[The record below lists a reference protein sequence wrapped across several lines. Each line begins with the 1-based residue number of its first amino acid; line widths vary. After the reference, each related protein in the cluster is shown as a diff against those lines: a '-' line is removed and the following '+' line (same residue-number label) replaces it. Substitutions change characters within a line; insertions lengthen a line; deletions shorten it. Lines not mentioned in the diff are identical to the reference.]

1 MTKKKTERKK
11 KFSFKNI
18 PTIVKEVSA
27 IISGIIVISGAFMS
41 CSSYVIGKINEETNE
56 KLDTISSKIDG
67 LELDSTRTQLLTL
80 ISDYPNNESEI
91 LKVAYHYF
99 KELNGDWYMSELFSK
114 WASQKG
120 IDVSDIMAIKK

>member
-18 PTIVKEVSA
+18 PTVVKEVSA
-27 IISGIIVISGAFMS
+27 IISGIIVIGGAFMS
-41 CSSYVIGKINEETNE
+41 CSSYVVGKINEETNK

-99 KELNGDWYMSELFSK
+99 KVLNGDWYMSELFSK
-114 WASQKG
+114 WATQKG